1 MTVGGELRKV
11 FQGVVEKVGQSSG
24 VLLVTFSYFAPSRSI
39 IKNDFNQF
47 RIIFS
52 CFFEGGGRG
61 SVNNF
66 MGPVSSLIAKS
77 FKDFAFKKALYPN
90 LKRKITQYFSIF
102 C

>member
-52 CFFEGGGRG
+52 CFF
-61 SVNNF
+61 
-66 MGPVSSLIAKS
+66 
-77 FKDFAFKKALYPN
+77 
-90 LKRKITQYFSIF
+90 
-102 C
+102 